1 MGFLDK
7 VKASAESAVKQ
18 GQDKLDEVQAKK
30 RAEGLLQSLGA
41 WQYTVATGRDD
52 GRGTAEIARISA
64 ELQAHEAEHG
74 ALALPPA
81 PEFVAPPAPT
91 AEVPPPPPGAVPPP
105 PPPGA
110 VLPPPGSVPP
120 PPPGAVPPPP
130 PGSVPPPPAPG
141 AF

>member
-52 GRGTAEIARISA
+52 GRDATELARVSA
-64 ELQAHEAEHG
+64 ALQAHEAEHG
-74 ALALPPA
+74 ALP
-81 PEFVAPPAPT
+81 
-91 AEVPPPPPGAVPPP
+91 
-105 PPPGA
+105 
-110 VLPPPGSVPP
+110 LPPPTAAARSRARARRPWRP
-120 PPPGAVPPPP
+120 TSA
-130 PGSVPPPPAPG
+130 PAPG
-141 AF
+141 RHPRTGRRRAACPASALHPPRPGRPLA